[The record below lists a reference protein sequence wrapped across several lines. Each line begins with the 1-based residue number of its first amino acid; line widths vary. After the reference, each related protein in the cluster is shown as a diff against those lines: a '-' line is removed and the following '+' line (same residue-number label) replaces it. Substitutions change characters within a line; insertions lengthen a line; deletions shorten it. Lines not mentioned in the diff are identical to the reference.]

1 MRRPYNL
8 LISFFF
14 FGLAAVLAQES
25 LQDQPLVSPEVR
37 EDGRVTF
44 RLKAPEAAL
53 VRVIGNW
60 MPREGFGRA
69 SEAMQQ
75 GADGLWSFTTGVL
88 PSELYWYN
96 FIIDGVTTTDP
107 SNVHLIRDVATTFN
121 IFIVPGDKGDRYS
134 VQSVPHGTV
143 SKRWY
148 DSPGLGMMRRMTIYT
163 PPGYEQSAQD
173 YPVLYLLHG
182 AGGDEEAWSDLGR
195 ATQIL
200 DNLIASGEAQPMI
213 VVMPNGNVAQE
224 AAPGESSGGL
234 KQPTFMMPRT
244 MDGSYE
250 ASFRDVIAFVEANY
264 RVKADKK
271 NRAIAGLS
279 MGGFHSLHI
288 SRYYPETFDYVGL
301 FSPAITP
308 RGNPDAPVYAALDET
323 LTAQKNNGYQ
333 LYWIGIG
340 KDDFLFE
347 EVTAFRARLDRLQ
360 VPYTY
365 LETEGGH
372 EWPLWR
378 EYLSVFAPRLFR

>member
-1 MRRPYNL
+1 
-8 LISFFF
+8 
-14 FGLAAVLAQES
+14 
-25 LQDQPLVSPEVR
+25 
-37 EDGRVTF
+37 
-44 RLKAPEAAL
+44 
-53 VRVIGNW
+53 
-60 MPREGFGRA
+60 
-69 SEAMQQ
+69 
-75 GADGLWSFTTGVL
+75 
-88 PSELYWYN
+88 
-96 FIIDGVTTTDP
+96 
-107 SNVHLIRDVATTFN
+107 
-121 IFIVPGDKGDRYS
+121 
-134 VQSVPHGTV
+134 
-143 SKRWY
+143 
-148 DSPGLGMMRRMTIYT
+148 
-163 PPGYEQSAQD
+163 
-173 YPVLYLLHG
+173 
-182 AGGDEEAWSDLGR
+182 
-195 ATQIL
+195 
-200 DNLIASGEAQPMI
+200 MI

>member
-1 MRRPYNL
+1 MSKPRSL
-8 LISFFF
+8 LVSLLFL
-14 FGLAAVLAQES
+14 GLTAVLAQES
-25 LQDQPLVSPEVR
+25 LQNQPLVSPEVG

-44 RLKAPEAAL
+44 RLKAPEAVS
-53 VRVIGNW
+53 VRVTGNW

-69 SEAMQQ
+69 SEALER
-75 GADGLWSFTTGVL
+75 GAEGLWTLTTGVL
-88 PSELYWYN
+88 PSELYRYN

-107 SNVHLIRDVATTFN
+107 SNVHLVRDVASISN
-121 IFIVPGDKGDRYS
+121 IFIVPGGKGDRYS

-148 DSPGLGMMRRMTIYT
+148 DSPVLGKSRRMTVYT
-163 PPGYEQSAQD
+163 PPGYEKSGKD

-224 AAPGESSGGL
+224 AAPGESSEGMP
-234 KQPTFMMPRT
+234 QPVFMMPRT
-244 MDGSYE
+244 MDGGYE
-250 ASFRDVIAFVEANY
+250 ASFRDVIDFVEANY
-264 RVKADKK
+264 RAKADKK

-301 FSPAITP
+301 FSPVILP
-308 RGNPDAPVYAALDET
+308 RGNPTSPVYQDLDQT
-323 LTAQKNNGYQ
+323 LTAQKDNGYE

-340 KDDFLFE
+340 KDDFLFD
-347 EVTAFRARLDRLQ
+347 EVTAYRGRLDRLK

-378 EYLSVFAPRLFR
+378 DYLWVFAPRLFR

>member
-1 MRRPYNL
+1 MRKPCKL
-8 LISFFF
+8 LFGFFF
-14 FGLAAVLAQES
+14 LGLTAVLAQES

-44 RLKAPEAAL
+44 RLKAPEAAS

-69 SEAMQQ
+69 SEAMER
-75 GADGLWSFTTGVL
+75 GTDGLWTLTNPVL

-96 FIIDGVTTTDP
+96 LIIDGVTTTDP
-107 SNVHLIRDVATTFN
+107 SNVHLIRDVASTFN
-121 IFIVPGDKGDRYS
+121 IFIVPGGKGDRYS

-148 DSPGLGMMRRMTIYT
+148 DSPGLGKARRVTIYT
-163 PPGYEQSAQD
+163 PPGYETSTED

-213 VVMPNGNVAQE
+213 VVMPNGNAAQE
-224 AAPGESSGGL
+224 AAPGKSSEGL

-244 MDGSYE
+244 MDGDYE
-250 ASFRDVIAFVEANY
+250 ASFRDVIDFVEANY
-264 RVKADKK
+264 RVKADKE

-288 SRYYPETFDYVGL
+288 SRYYPDTFDYVGL
-301 FSPAITP
+301 FSPVIMP
-308 RGNPDAPVYAALDET
+308 RGNPSAPVYEALDET
-323 LTAQKNNGYQ
+323 LATQKNNGYK

-340 KDDFLFE
+340 KDDFLFD
-347 EVTAFRARLDRLQ
+347 EVTAFRTRLDRLQ
-360 VPYTY
+360 MPYTY

-378 EYLSVFAPRLFR
+378 DYLTVFAPRLFK